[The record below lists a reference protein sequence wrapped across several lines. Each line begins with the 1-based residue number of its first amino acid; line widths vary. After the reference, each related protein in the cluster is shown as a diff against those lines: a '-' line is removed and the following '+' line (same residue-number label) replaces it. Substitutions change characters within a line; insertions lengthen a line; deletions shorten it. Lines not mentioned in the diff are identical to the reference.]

1 MALKYL
7 QVQNLTLAGS
17 GVTATATSVTVSSF
31 KHLAAVGSSNVV
43 TADLGD
49 VCYATFEPGTA
60 REELISFTGVTQN
73 SDGTATLTGVT
84 RNLKPYSP
92 YDQYSATGLAHAGG
106 SYLVVSD
113 NPQLFDGLVDYIDGV
128 AVAGAPNAST
138 SAKGIVELGTSA
150 EINAGTA
157 TGGTGAALAV
167 TPDALAAS
175 NYATYLPSSSQKDAL
190 SGTVGTPS
198 STNDYVTAE
207 GLTDLGT
214 DQSQTTANATTAF
227 GEADATTRRN
237 RVAQSFVAGTG
248 KWSMR
253 GVRLRKAAT
262 TGTFTGTVT
271 VSIQNDLAGNPSGSA
286 LVSKTFTNNEWRAVT
301 NSSDV
306 YVLFSTELATTPGTT
321 YWIVAEAST
330 ADNSNCPNLATNSAG
345 GYGSGTLKYRNG
357 TDGWVTV
364 TGIDLYFYTLDGLG
378 GRGLKDAAYNTGTL
392 RGALPVAVSR
402 CFDSTAWTNPT
413 GSIRALYHGLGKRPH
428 EVSFSSKNG
437 SSTALTTATGFVE
450 TVNGT
455 YAYDWASYNEGTS
468 GGSAEAGGAY
478 TPSVT
483 TVFAWGAGNTPPSGV
498 TFVSADENVIL
509 LDGTSPGFITVV
521 RA

>member
-60 REELISFTGVTQN
+60 REELVSFTGVTQN

-113 NPQLFDGLVDYIDGV
+113 NPQLFDGLVDYIDGI
-128 AVAGAPNAST
+128 AVAGAPDASLT
-138 SAKGIVELGTSA
+138 SKGIVEMATTA
-150 EINAGTA
+150 EIDAGD
-157 TGGTGAALAV
+157 GTGSTTAPNVVGPAE
-167 TPDALAAS
+167 LAAS
-175 NYATYLPSSSQKDAL
+175 IYATQLPSAGQKQAL
-190 SGTVGTPS
+190 AGSVGTPA
-198 STNDYVTAE
+198 TANPYVTGY

-227 GEADATTRRN
+227 GEADATTKRN
-237 RVAQSFVAGTG
+237 KVAQSFVAGAD
-248 KWSMR
+248 SFYIR

-271 VSIQNDLAGNPSGSA
+271 VSIQADSAGNPSGSA

-306 YVLFSTELATTPGTT
+306 YVLFSTEQAVTPGTT

-345 GYGSGTLKYRNG
+345 GYASGTLKYRNG

-364 TGIDLYFYTLDGLG
+364 TGVDLYFYTLDGLG
-378 GRGLKDAAYNTGTL
+378 GRGLKDAAYSTGTL
-392 RGALPVAVSR
+392 RGALPVSSSK
-402 CFDSTAWTNPT
+402 CFNASSWVNVT
-413 GSIRALYHGLGKRPH
+413 GNIYAIYHGLGKKPH
-428 EVSFSSKNG
+428 EVAFSWKAG
-437 SSTALTTATGFVE
+437 SSTALSASDGTVDP
-450 TVNGT
+450 VNGT
-455 YAYDWASYNEGTS
+455 YAYNWASYNEASS
-468 GGSAEAGGAY
+468 GGSQDNSGTY

-498 TFVSADENVIL
+498 TFVSADENSIIV
-509 LDGTSPGFITVV
+509 DGNGPSGIVTI